1 MSRVV
6 VLILLLL
13 LLNSCEEKRKP
24 VINKTSKLTIPLQC
38 LKLNP
43 LENNK
48 KFIAV
53 LNNLYKFKDDCNHQL
68 TINYKKDIVCNSGY
82 NASGKSLGKF
92 PRSYLKLEVRN
103 GFEVEY
109 SYYIDLNDNV
119 DDDDIKEGFMILK
132 RDILE

>member
-1 MSRVV
+1 MRRVV
-6 VLILLLL
+6 VLLSFALLFS
-13 LLNSCEEKRKP
+13 SCEEKRKP
-24 VINKTSKLTIPLQC
+24 VINKASNLNIPLNC

-48 KFIAV
+48 RFIAV
-53 LNNLYKFKDDCNHQL
+53 LKKLYSFKDECTHQL

-109 SYYIDLNDNV
+109 SYYIDLNENV
-119 DDDDIKEGFMILK
+119 DEDEIKEGFLRLK
-132 RDILE
+132 SDLLK